1 MIFLM
6 ELLIAVAVF
15 AICAAVC
22 VSIFVDSYLVSEAA
36 DDLNRAM
43 IVAKNGAERLKAGE
57 DLNAPVFYDSGW
69 KPCGESSAVYVL
81 LTSSGR
87 LSVEKATG
95 EEIIAFP
102 VAIGGGGA

>member
-15 AICAAVC
+15 AVCAAVC

-36 DDLNRAM
+36 DDLNHAM

-57 DLNAPVFYDSGW
+57 DLAVPVFYDAGW
-69 KPCGESSAVYVL
+69 NPCEESSAVYIL

-102 VAIGGGGA
+102 IVKGGGGA